1 MVNILFILFLLSLC
15 VTAIYKLGFIFGG
28 IISFLILYPLFVT
41 YKRMANQT
49 NYQLA
54 HEITQRHP
62 VSHRLMQDILVK
74 IDESNE
80 NMLDLSPDIHHLITF
95 LRQEM
100 KEYGFGSDEREM
112 VKCFVSIFSKAFPNW
127 QREYTIFGRELERYF
142 AKHKTYD
149 D

>member
-1 MVNILFILFLLSLC
+1 
-15 VTAIYKLGFIFGG
+15 
-28 IISFLILYPLFVT
+28 
-41 YKRMANQT
+41 MANQT